1 MAIGEVARR
10 AGVRTST
17 LRYYESIG
25 LLPEPERVSG
35 RRRYDSAVFDRL
47 DLIRVGRAAGL
58 SLDDVGRLFTGFP
71 DDAPASE
78 RWRSLAADRLPDL
91 EALIERAS
99 AMRDRLLAL
108 SSACECE
115 DLGECVHR
123 LRAAAGSASGRE

>member
-10 AGVRTST
+10 AGVAPST

-25 LLPEPERVSG
+25 LLPKPRRVSG
-35 RRRYDSAVFDRL
+35 RRRYETSVFDQL

-58 SLDDVGRLFTGFP
+58 TLGDVSKLFRGFP
-71 DDAPASE
+71 EGAPASE

-91 EALIERAS
+91 EALIECAS

-108 SSACECE
+108 SACDCDE
-115 DLGECVHR
+115 LNECVHR
-123 LRAAAGSASGRE
+123 LRAQSDSAPSGG

>member
-10 AGVRTST
+10 AGVAPST

-25 LLPEPERVSG
+25 LLPKPGRVSG
-35 RRRYDSAVFDRL
+35 RRRYETGVFDQL

-58 SLDDVGRLFTGFP
+58 TLEDVGKLFRGFP
-71 DDAPASE
+71 EDAPASE

-91 EALIERAS
+91 EALIERAV

-108 SSACECE
+108 SACDCDEL
-115 DLGECVHR
+115 DECVHR
-123 LRAAAGSASGRE
+123 LRTQSDSAQR

>member
-10 AGVRTST
+10 AGVAPST

-25 LLPEPERVSG
+25 LLPKPRRVSG
-35 RRRYDSAVFDRL
+35 RRRYETGVLDQL

-58 SLDDVGRLFTGFP
+58 TLEDVGKLFSGFP

-99 AMRDRLLAL
+99 TMRDRLLAL
-108 SSACECE
+108 SACDCN
-115 DLGECVHR
+115 DLDECVHK
-123 LRAAAGSASGRE
+123 LRAQADSAPGSE